1 MTPIITAFAS
11 SPDKGRGLARD
22 MRVRWALE
30 EAGRAYEVRLVSF
43 EEMKQPAHLALHPF
57 GQIPTWEEEGLSLF
71 ETGSV
76 VLRVAEEAQPG
87 RLLPA
92 EPAGRARAIMWMFAA
107 LNTVEPPIVEREM
120 ARLLERDAPWAEQ
133 RALTLDARVETRLRQ
148 LSQRLGEAEWLEPD
162 GFTAGD
168 LMMVSVLM
176 RLEDEA
182 ILEAFP
188 NLSAYLARARARPA
202 FERAFEAQWRV
213 FLAAPQRPG
222 S

>member
-1 MTPIITAFAS
+1 
-11 SPDKGRGLARD
+11 
-22 MRVRWALE
+22 
-30 EAGRAYEVRLVSF
+30 
-43 EEMKQPAHLALHPF
+43 
-57 GQIPTWEEEGLSLF
+57 
-71 ETGSV
+71 
-76 VLRVAEEAQPG
+76 VAEEAQPG

-202 FERAFEAQWRV
+202 FERAFEAQRRV